1 MSQSEFHSQPLFINS
16 SLIANKLRDFLL
28 RIEIISI
35 DNLSK
40 GPTPVRILRKSI
52 WWEMTKKYV
61 LSEKNTWYH
70 ILSQKVQGF
79 DRNDVIYFLKYRV
92 MIEQQ

>member
-1 MSQSEFHSQPLFINS
+1 MRGSLLVETLIKMQKSLKKSLCGIVLNS
-16 SLIANKLRDFLL
+16 VSSPGYTVLL
-28 RIEIISI
+28 G
-35 DNLSK
+35 L
-40 GPTPVRILRKSI
+40 LRKSI

-92 MIEQQ
+92 MI